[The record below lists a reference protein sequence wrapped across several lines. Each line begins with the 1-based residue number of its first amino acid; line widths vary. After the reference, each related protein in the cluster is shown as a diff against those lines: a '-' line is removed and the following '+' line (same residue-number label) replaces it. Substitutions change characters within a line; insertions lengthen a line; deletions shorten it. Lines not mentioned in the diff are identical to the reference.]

1 MKIAKL
7 AELSGL
13 TAHTIRY
20 YERIGLLPRA
30 DRDAGGRRVYDRSI
44 LDWFGF
50 LGRLKTTGMPIRKM
64 QEYATLRELGDC
76 TVAERRTLLEQH
88 RAVVRSRIAELKAN
102 LRFLDTKIDTYVD
115 LEKRMQRDDE

>member
-30 DRDAGGRRVYDRSI
+30 DRDAGGRRVYDASI
-44 LDWFGF
+44 LEWFGF
-50 LGRLKTTGMPIRKM
+50 LGRLKTTGMPISKM
-64 QEYATLRELGDC
+64 LEYAALRERGDC
-76 TVAERRTLLEQH
+76 TIAERRALLEDH
-88 RAVVRSRIAELKAN
+88 RTVVRSRIAELDAN
-102 LRFLDTKIDTYVD
+102 LRFLDSKIDTYVE
-115 LEKRMQRDDE
+115 LEKRKQGDDE

>member
-30 DRDAGGRRVYDRSI
+30 DRDAGGRRVYDASI

-50 LGRLKTTGMPIRKM
+50 LGRLKATGMPIRKM
-64 QEYATLRELGDC
+64 QDYAKLREQGDRSI
-76 TVAERRTLLEQH
+76 AERRVLLEEH
-88 RAVVRSRIAELKAN
+88 RATVRSHIAELKAN

-115 LEKRMQRDDE
+115 LEKRMQRDD